1 MKKIGVVGSG
11 LVGSIFKGLDEYEV
25 VHRNE
30 WSDRVLD
37 WRGIVNCCAIAGQR
51 PCDDVHFA
59 QVNRANVLLPLEMA
73 YCGLNFKIPFITF
86 STMAVYNRPVTNRS
100 LNESAPLYSQNAY
113 AASKIVMEAVLPD
126 TAFIFLIPMVINR
139 GWYTG
144 RFWRESEP
152 VESCRGCRD

>member
-113 AASKIVMEAVLPD
+113 AASKIVMEAVLPGYGIHLPYPD
-126 TAFIFLIPMVINR
+126 GHNR